1 MIQRLLLHEIRVF
14 FFGPSGPNIRAV
26 MQWEANQEGN
36 HENRDE
42 NVANLKSRCRREFCH
57 ARESI
62 SNEHREHIKSLIEK
76 YPINNHIFGMLH
88 GLSVKCALFFLSLSL

>member
-1 MIQRLLLHEIRVF
+1 MGVLVDSMIQRLLLHEIRVF

-42 NVANLKSRCRREFCH
+42 NVANLKSRE
-57 ARESI
+57 
-62 SNEHREHIKSLIEK
+62 
-76 YPINNHIFGMLH
+76 
-88 GLSVKCALFFLSLSL
+88 